1 MRNREVN
8 PVIAVVLIIVAL
20 AIVGYIFYNHGVKR
34 EEARGAPPEFYQY
47 YGRGGAATL
56 SQPAAPR

>member
-8 PVIAVVLIIVAL
+8 PVIAVVLIVVVL
-20 AIVGYIFYNHGVKR
+20 AIVGYIFYTRGVKR

-47 YGRGGAATL
+47 QRRGAPAP
-56 SQPAAPR
+56 SQPVMPR

>member
-8 PVIAVVLIIVAL
+8 PVIAVVLIVVVL
-20 AIVGYIFYNHGVKR
+20 AIVGYIFYNRGIKR
-34 EEARGAPPEFYQY
+34 EETRGAPPEFYQY
-47 YGRGGAATL
+47 HGRGAVTP